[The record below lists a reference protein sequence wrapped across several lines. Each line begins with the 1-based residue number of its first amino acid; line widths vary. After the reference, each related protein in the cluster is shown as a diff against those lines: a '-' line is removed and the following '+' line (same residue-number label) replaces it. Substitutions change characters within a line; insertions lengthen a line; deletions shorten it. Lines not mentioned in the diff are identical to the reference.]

1 MADEPAHEPIVIEG
15 TIDEVLD
22 QLEAAGFWEEEK

>member
-1 MADEPAHEPIVIEG
+1 MSNESSPEPIVIEG